1 MVDLW
6 LEQNKLSHNCLSRD
20 IAALSCVLCLALCCV
35 HTTVLVH
42 AVRFHMP
49 WTRQEELQRTK
60 ARLVREQRERTLR
73 RQRQLLFPA
82 EELYNSD
89 SDCESESEIKTAR
102 SKSVPLSK
110 YKWDLCLTNVCSVL
124 LSLAVSCL
132 VFQYL
137 LIRRA

>member
-6 LEQNKLSHNCLSRD
+6 SKQNKLSHNCLSRD
-20 IAALSCVLCLALCCV
+20 FPYLSCVLWLALCCL
-35 HTTVLVH
+35 HTSVPGR
-42 AVRFHMP
+42 AVIFHMP

-82 EELYNSD
+82 EELYNS
-89 SDCESESEIKTAR
+89 SESETEPESKIDKV
-102 SKSVPLSK
+102 KSVPLSK
-110 YKWDLCLTNVCSVL
+110 YKRDLCLTVICSLL
-124 LSLAVSCL
+124 LSFAVSCL
-132 VFQYL
+132 ALQYL